1 MSIQGIGY
9 GAGTRDFKN
18 HANVLRVLIGEKTAA
33 TEAMLVSVLEANI
46 DDASPQIL
54 GYALDRLLDAGAL
67 DATLSP
73 LQMKK
78 NRPGA
83 LLRVI
88 AKPEDQEK
96 LANIIFAETT
106 TLGLR
111 VSSAERRIESR
122 HIVQVET
129 PFGPVRIK
137 VSGHGTFAPEYD
149 DCRALAMSSG
159 TPLPKVL
166 AAAQQAYLQSIFK

>member
-1 MSIQGIGY
+1 MSITSIGY
-9 GAGTRDFKN
+9 GAGTRDFKD
-18 HANVLRVLIGEKTAA
+18 HANVLRVLIGERSTA
-33 TEAMLVSVLEANI
+33 TEAMQVSILEANI
-46 DDASPQIL
+46 DDASPQVL

-88 AKPEDQEK
+88 AKPEDQER

-111 VSSAERRIESR
+111 VYSAERRVEQR
-122 HIVQVET
+122 HIVTVET
-129 PFGPVRIK
+129 VYGAVRVK
-137 VSGHGTFAPEYD
+137 VSGHGSFAPEYD
-149 DCRALAMSSG
+149 DCKTLAMSSG

-166 AAAQQAYLQSIFK
+166 AAAQEAYLKTTRL